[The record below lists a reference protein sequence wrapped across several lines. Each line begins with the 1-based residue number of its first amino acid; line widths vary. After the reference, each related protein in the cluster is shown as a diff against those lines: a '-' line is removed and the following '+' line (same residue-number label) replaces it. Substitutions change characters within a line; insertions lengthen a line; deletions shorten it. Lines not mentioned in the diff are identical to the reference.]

1 MATEGSD
8 SVLGAVEEDVAREV
22 EQWREL
28 LTSQDEFVANLLANK
43 LALQNRLE
51 EVRKERKDL
60 EASTVTQQEDREEVA
75 RLARLRELEDEVEK
89 YRNEYQDL
97 NKAIDEDQSRLAFL
111 ESQRKEAA
119 ERREEAKRESKP
131 GRKTVRRVGPP
142 VTLVLINGSVA
153 PFADKLIQAGKD
165 GGKKASEMLRNEVQL
180 DRGTAVESE
189 SEVMVWVWYNRQDL
203 VARLQADRVI
213 TVPSTWHNFS
223 QGFARIVGNML
234 VDVDRN
240 SVAEHM
246 TAVLTKFGFMGN
258 VEKIY
263 VAGVHPGMTILPLVP
278 QDEEGSPEELDKA
291 FEEVVLPKLVL
302 IDHRPNEEKED
313 LGGPTV
319 TFAGLF
325 DSSSSRPIV
334 PPLQTGAAQP
344 YDYPAAAS
352 VASAPAAS
360 PRCAPSSA
368 GSSDWQEVKSGK
380 RTAGVKLRID
390 PNKGMLH
397 QDPPICFFH
406 YSTKNGCT
414 RRACTHGHSY
424 EMTAGQLRRFREDVA
439 RYPCA
444 DLRKTGRCKWEQTE
458 KEPCMFSH
466 DPSSWRKW

>member
-1 MATEGSD
+1 MVSFDACLLRWLLKGPTLCSPRWRRT
-8 SVLGAVEEDVAREV
+8 SRVRSSSGASECGTVTAGARVAHLTPDR
-22 EQWREL
+22 L

-51 EVRKERKDL
+51 EVRKERKEL

-153 PFADKLIQAGKD
+153 PSADKLIQAGKD

-397 QDPPICFFH
+397 QD
-406 YSTKNGCT
+406 
-414 RRACTHGHSY
+414 

-458 KEPCMFSH
+458 KEP

>member
-1 MATEGSD
+1 MASEGSD

-22 EQWREL
+22 EQAPHVSGRVRCQPPRE
-28 LTSQDEFVANLLANK
+28 Q

-51 EVRKERKDL
+51 EVRKERKEL
-60 EASTVTQQEDREEVA
+60 EASTVTQAEDREEVA
-75 RLARLRELEDEVEK
+75 RLARLRELEDEVER

-97 NKAIDEDQSRLAFL
+97 NKAIEEDQSRLAFL
-111 ESQRKEAA
+111 ASHRREAA

-131 GRKTVRRVGPP
+131 GRKPVRRVGPP
-142 VTLVLINGSVA
+142 VTLVLINGSIA
-153 PFADKLIQAGKD
+153 PFADKLIQGGKD

-180 DRGTAVESE
+180 ERGTAAESE
-189 SEVMVWVWYNRQDL
+189 SKVMVWIWYNRQDL

-213 TVPSTWHNFS
+213 TVPSTWLNFS

-240 SVAEHM
+240 SVAEHL

-263 VAGVHPGMTILPLVP
+263 IAGVHPGMTILPLVP
-278 QDEEGSPEELDKA
+278 QDEEGPPEELDKA
-291 FEEVVLPKLVL
+291 FEEVVLPKIVL

-334 PPLQTGAAQP
+334 PPLVQQSESVAPESAGPST
-344 YDYPAAAS
+344 AAS
-352 VASAPAAS
+352 IFGESQWQHV
-360 PRCAPSSA
+360 SSN
-368 GSSDWQEVKSGK
+368 K
-380 RTAGVKLRID
+380 RSTERRKIS
-390 PNKGMLH
+390 PNKSLVN

-406 YSTKNGCT
+406 YLVKSGC
-414 RRACTHGHSY
+414 RNEKDCPRAHDY
-424 EMTAGQLRRFREDVA
+424 ELSAGQVRRLKEDVA
-439 RYPCA
+439 KQPCPSM
-444 DLRKTGRCKWEQTE
+444 RKTRECRWNETYRRGTG
-458 KEPCMFSH
+458 EPCMFSH
-466 DPSSWRKW
+466 ESKFFSK

>member
-1 MATEGSD
+1 MASEGSD
-8 SVLGAVEEDVAREV
+8 SVLGAVEEDVVREV

-28 LTSQDEFVANLLANK
+28 LTSQDEFIANLLANK

-51 EVRKERKDL
+51 EVRKERKEL
-60 EASTVTQQEDREEVA
+60 EALTVAQAEDRKEVA

-111 ESQRKEAA
+111 ESQRREAA
-119 ERREEAKRESKP
+119 ERREEAKRDSKP

-165 GGKKASEMLRNEVQL
+165 GGKKASEMLREEVQL
-180 DRGTAVESE
+180 ERGTAAESE
-189 SEVMVWVWYNRQDL
+189 SEVMVWIWYNRQDL
-203 VARLQADRVI
+203 LARLQADRVI

-246 TAVLTKFGFMGN
+246 TAILTKFGFMGN

-263 VAGVHPGMTILPLVP
+263 IAGVHPGMTILPLVP

-291 FEEVVLPKLVL
+291 FEEVVLPKVVLV
-302 IDHRPNEEKED
+302 DHRPNEEKED

-319 TFAGLF
+319 SFAGLF

-334 PPLQTGAAQP
+334 PPLALQSDPVASGSAGPMTP
-344 YDYPAAAS
+344 AS
-352 VASAPAAS
+352 VSADPE
-360 PRCAPSSA
+360 
-368 GSSDWQEVKSGK
+368 WQHVSGNKRSTGK
-380 RTAGVKLRID
+380 RKINPKKSLANQGEPSL
-390 PNKGMLH
+390 LLALA
-397 QDPPICFFH
+397 CFFH
-406 YSTKNGCT
+406 YLVKSGC
-414 RRACTHGHSY
+414 RNERDCPRAHDY
-424 EMTAGQLRRFREDVA
+424 ELSAGQVRRLKEDVA
-439 RYPCA
+439 KQPCPG
-444 DLRKTGRCKWEQTE
+444 LRKKGECRWNETYRRGTG
-458 KEPCMFSH
+458 EPCMFSH
-466 DPSSWRKW
+466 ESKFFPK

>member
-1 MATEGSD
+1 
-8 SVLGAVEEDVAREV
+8 
-22 EQWREL
+22 
-28 LTSQDEFVANLLANK
+28 
-43 LALQNRLE
+43 
-51 EVRKERKDL
+51 
-60 EASTVTQQEDREEVA
+60 
-75 RLARLRELEDEVEK
+75 
-89 YRNEYQDL
+89 
-97 NKAIDEDQSRLAFL
+97 
-111 ESQRKEAA
+111 
-119 ERREEAKRESKP
+119 
-131 GRKTVRRVGPP
+131 
-142 VTLVLINGSVA
+142 
-153 PFADKLIQAGKD
+153 
-165 GGKKASEMLRNEVQL
+165 MLRNEVQL
-180 DRGTAVESE
+180 ERGTAAENE
-189 SEVMVWVWYNRQDL
+189 SEVMVWIWYNRQDL
-203 VARLQADRVI
+203 LARLQADRVI

-246 TAVLTKFGFMGN
+246 TAILTKFGFMGN

-263 VAGVHPGMTILPLVP
+263 IAGVHPGMAILPLVP

-291 FEEVVLPKLVL
+291 FEEVVLPKIVL

-334 PPLQTGAAQP
+334 PPLQTGPAQP

-360 PRCAPSSA
+360 PHYAPSMA
-368 GSSDWQEVKSGK
+368 GSSDWQEVKTGR
-380 RTAGVKLRID
+380 RTTGEKLKID

-406 YSTKNGCT
+406 YLTKTGCT
-414 RRACTHGHSY
+414 RRACTHGHNY

-458 KEPCMFSH
+458 KELCMFSH
-466 DPSSWRKW
+466 DSSTWRKW

>member
-1 MATEGSD
+1 MASEEID

-22 EQWREL
+22 E
-28 LTSQDEFVANLLANK
+28 QDEFVANLLANK

-51 EVRKERKDL
+51 EVRKDRKEL

-75 RLARLRELEDEVEK
+75 RLARLRELEDE
-89 YRNEYQDL
+89 EYQDL

-111 ESQRKEAA
+111 ESQRREAA
-119 ERREEAKRESKP
+119 ERREEAKRDSKP
-131 GRKTVRRVGPP
+131 GRKTIRRVGPP
-142 VTLVLINGSVA
+142 VTLVLINGC
-153 PFADKLIQAGKD
+153 LIQAGKD

-180 DRGTAVESE
+180 ERGTAAENE
-189 SEVMVWVWYNRQDL
+189 SEVMVWIWYNRQDL
-203 VARLQADRVI
+203 LARLQADRVI

-246 TAVLTKFGFMGN
+246 TAILTKFGFMGN

-263 VAGVHPGMTILPLVP
+263 IAGVHPGMAILPLVP

-291 FEEVVLPKLVL
+291 FEEVVLPKIVL

-334 PPLQTGAAQP
+334 PPLQTGPAQP

-360 PRCAPSSA
+360 PHYAPSMA
-368 GSSDWQEVKSGK
+368 GSSDWQEVKTGR
-380 RTAGVKLRID
+380 RTTGEKLKID

-397 QDPPICFFH
+397 QD
-406 YSTKNGCT
+406 
-414 RRACTHGHSY
+414 
-424 EMTAGQLRRFREDVA
+424 EMTAGQLRRFRED
-439 RYPCA
+439 

-458 KEPCMFSH
+458 KEL
-466 DPSSWRKW
+466 DSSTWRKW

>member
-28 LTSQDEFVANLLANK
+28 LASQDEFVANLLANK

-51 EVRKERKDL
+51 EVRKERKQL

-111 ESQRKEAA
+111 ESQRREAA

-180 DRGTAVESE
+180 DRGTAAESE

-213 TVPSTWHNFS
+213 TVPSTWLNFS

-263 VAGVHPGMTILPLVP
+263 IAGVHPGMTILPLVP

-291 FEEVVLPKLVL
+291 FEEVVLPKFVL
-302 IDHRPNEEKED
+302 IDHRPNEEKDD

-334 PPLQTGAAQP
+334 PPLVQQSESVGLGLAGPST
-344 YDYPAAAS
+344 AAS
-352 VASAPAAS
+352 VSAEPE
-360 PRCAPSSA
+360 
-368 GSSDWQEVKSGK
+368 WQHVSGNKRSTGK
-380 RTAGVKLRID
+380 RKIN
-390 PNKGMLH
+390 PNKALVN
-397 QDPPICFFH
+397 QDPPVCFFH
-406 YSTKNGCT
+406 YLVKSGC
-414 RRACTHGHSY
+414 RNERDCPRAHDY
-424 EMTAGQLRRFREDVA
+424 ELSAGQVRRLREDVA
-439 RYPCA
+439 KQPCPSM
-444 DLRKTGRCKWEQTE
+444 RKTRECRWNETYRRGTG
-458 KEPCMFSH
+458 EPCIFSH
-466 DPSSWRKW
+466 ESKFFPR

>member
-1 MATEGSD
+1 MASEEID

-51 EVRKERKDL
+51 EVRKDRKEL

-89 YRNEYQDL
+89 YRNGSRRCPEASLGPFTLSWPLQEYQDL

-111 ESQRKEAA
+111 ESQRREAA
-119 ERREEAKRESKP
+119 ERREEAKRDSKP
-131 GRKTVRRVGPP
+131 GRKTIRRVVSISGSSLLDAVALPHR
-142 VTLVLINGSVA
+142 SVA

-180 DRGTAVESE
+180 ERGTAAENE
-189 SEVMVWVWYNRQDL
+189 SEVMVWIWYNRQDL
-203 VARLQADRVI
+203 LARLQADRVI

-246 TAVLTKFGFMGN
+246 TAILTKFGFMGN

-263 VAGVHPGMTILPLVP
+263 IAGVHPGMAILPLVP

-291 FEEVVLPKLVL
+291 FEEVVLPKIVL

-334 PPLQTGAAQP
+334 PPLQTGPAQP

-360 PRCAPSSA
+360 PHYAPSMA
-368 GSSDWQEVKSGK
+368 GSSDWQEVKTGR
-380 RTAGVKLRID
+380 RTTGEKLKID

-397 QDPPICFFH
+397 QDPP
-406 YSTKNGCT
+406 
-414 RRACTHGHSY
+414 
-424 EMTAGQLRRFREDVA
+424 M
-439 RYPCA
+439 
-444 DLRKTGRCKWEQTE
+444 
-458 KEPCMFSH
+458 
-466 DPSSWRKW
+466 